1 MRTILYTGKGG
12 VGKTSVAAATALR
25 CAQQGQRTLVISTDS
40 AHSLAD
46 SFDVSIGPEPREI
59 APLLWGQEVDVFH
72 EIREHWGTIQ
82 KYLLGIFAWRGLN
95 EIVAEEMATFPGME
109 ELSSLL
115 LITRY
120 EQMQRFDVI
129 VIDCAPTGETLRLL
143 SFPEISRWWLKNIFP
158 VQRKAYHLIR
168 PMVRPFT
175 DMPLPNDDL
184 FDSIQRI
191 FGELE
196 DMHRILSDPSRST
209 VRLVVN
215 PEKMVVKES
224 QRTFTY
230 LNLYGY
236 TVDAVVVNRLFPST
250 IQDHYFDQWKTIQD
264 RNWQLI
270 EECFAPLPILR
281 APLFSEEVVGAR
293 MLGQLADQVFGDHD
307 PAAQMY
313 PGRVQKVLKE
323 DDEFILLLPLPLVEK
338 SEIDLRQAGDEL
350 VVQIGNQR
358 RNVALPR
365 ALAGLNVSEAKLT
378 DNQLRIVFK

>member
-25 CAQQGQRTLVISTDS
+25 CAQQGQRTLVISTDA

-46 SFDVSIGPEPREI
+46 SFDVPIGPEPREI
-59 APLLWGQEVDVFH
+59 APLLWGQEVDVYH
-72 EIREHWGTIQ
+72 EIRMHWGTIQ
-82 KYLLGIFAWRGLN
+82 KYLLGVFAWRGLN
-95 EIVAEEMATFPGME
+95 EIVAEEMALFPGME

-120 EQMQRFDVI
+120 DQQKEFDVV

-143 SFPEISRWWLKNIFP
+143 SFPEMSRWWLKNIFP
-158 VQRKAYHLIR
+158 IQRKAYQFIR
-168 PMVRPFT
+168 PMLRPFT
-175 DMPLPNDDL
+175 DMPLPDDEL
-184 FDSIQRI
+184 FDSIQHI
-191 FGELE
+191 FSEL
-196 DMHRILSDPSRST
+196 DAMHEILTDPTRST

-236 TVDAVVVNRLFPST
+236 SVDAVVVNRLFPAT
-250 IQDHYFDQWKTIQD
+250 IQDHYFDQWKAIQD

-281 APLFSEEVVGAR
+281 APLFAEEIVGTR
-293 MLGQLADQVFGDHD
+293 MLSQLADQLFRAQD
-307 PAAQMY
+307 PSAVLY
-313 PGRVQKVLKE
+313 PGRVQTVLKE
-323 DDEFILLLPLPLVEK
+323 DGRHILSLLLPLVSK
-338 SEIDLRQAGDEL
+338 DAIDLRQAGDEL
-350 VVQIGNQR
+350 VVQVGNQR

-365 ALAGLNVSEAKLT
+365 ALAGLEVAEAKLVG
-378 DNQLRIVFK
+378 DELRIFFK